1 MTKRLTTN
9 AAAGPVLER
18 ITINIGGGKVRKEK
32 LEGRDHLV
40 VPTVLLME
48 QVLNG
53 SSGPIF
59 YPHDENKKA
68 VAAWNAMPIVVNHP
82 EIDGTPVSART
93 PDVLNSRKVGVVLN
107 AAADDAT
114 KKVKAECWFDE
125 ALLKATDVRIYNNV
139 LKEVPTESSTG
150 LFLNLDPV
158 SGKFGDQPYNGVAR
172 DQNPDHL
179 AVLPDKV
186 GALSIKMGGG
196 LFANAEKEPES
207 HQQVQQRTAENA
219 LKAVGIEFV
228 GNELSFN
235 TTTRQLSDI
244 LARTHG
250 EKGRYWDGWVE
261 DVFSDHVI
269 FRDRGKT
276 WRQDYTANDKGVS
289 LKGSAVEVVRT
300 VSYTPAAT
308 ANAAGPNQE
317 TKQMDRTAK
326 INSLIGNGYAEA
338 DREWLSKLDDTA
350 LANIKP
356 VTANAAATSPPPPA
370 PTVTLPTTN
379 GGTVTI
385 DRAALMAALPAEDVA
400 VLNFGKQHLAQTRA
414 ALIANLKGTGRCK
427 FTDQYLANLPLPE
440 LQAMVEM
447 AGGSVAQPT
456 TNGGPSPFVPG
467 YIPGMPVANGGI
479 SPFPYGAPH
488 PGMYPF
494 PPMYGPGQVNYA
506 AAAGSATPAPT
517 TNKGKKKADEDADDD
532 EDDGN
537 DAPTINFH
545 KNKIG

>member
-1 MTKRLTTN
+1 MTRTLTTN
-9 AAAGPVLER
+9 AAAGPILER

-59 YPHDENKKA
+59 YPHAENKKG
-68 VAAWNAMPIVVNHP
+68 VAAWNHMPIVINHP
-82 EIDGTPVSART
+82 EVDGSPVSART
-93 PDVLNSRKVGVVLN
+93 PDELNSRKVGVVLN

-114 KKVKAECWFDE
+114 KKIKAECWFDVDR
-125 ALLKATDVRIYNNV
+125 LKATDVRIYNNV
-139 LKEVPTESSTG
+139 VKEVPTESSTG
-150 LFLNLDPV
+150 LFLNADPV
-158 SGKFGDQPYNGVAR
+158 KGKFGDTHYDHVAR

-196 LFANAEKEPES
+196 LFANADKESES

-235 TTTRQLSDI
+235 TTTRHLSDI
-244 LARTHG
+244 LARNHG
-250 EKGRYWDGWVE
+250 EKGRYWEGWVE

-269 FRDRGKT
+269 FRDKGKT

-308 ANAAGPNQE
+308 ANAAGLSTE
-317 TKQMDRTAK
+317 TLKMDRTAK
-326 INSLIGNGYAEA
+326 ITSLIGNGYAET
-338 DREWLSKLDDTA
+338 DRAWLEKLDDAT

-356 VTANAAATSPPPPA
+356 VTANAAPTPPA
-370 PTVTLPTTN
+370 PTP
-379 GGTVTI
+379 TVTI
-385 DRAALMAALPAEDVA
+385 PTPNGPVVVTREALAAAMDPADVA
-400 VLNFGKQHLAQTRA
+400 VLNYGKQQLAAQRTMLIN
-414 ALIANLKGTGRCK
+414 ALKQTGRCK
-427 FTDQYLANLPLPE
+427 FSDDYINKLPVVE
-440 LQAMVEM
+440 LQAMVEL
-447 AGGSVAQPT
+447 AGGQVTAPT

-467 YIPGMPVANGGI
+467 YVPGMGGM
-479 SPFPYGAPH
+479 SPFPYGTPQ
-488 PGMYPF
+488 PGMMPF
-494 PPMYGPGQVNYA
+494 PAMYPGMTGGGPVNYGLA
-506 AAAGSATPAPT
+506 HGAPPAPKV
-517 TNKGKKKADEDADDD
+517 NAGAGKSEEVEDDD
-532 EDDGN
+532 GL
-537 DAPTINFH
+537 DAPTINFG
-545 KNKIG
+545 KKVG